1 VAIQAKLLLHNRGDS
16 HEASWTLSHGESGD
30 ATLRQGTLREAAAE
44 IGDHALSVFIPSI
57 DCLFTTAE
65 LPKGRRQQLLRALPY
80 ALEDRLIDDVE
91 QLHCALGQQDKDGLW
106 SVCVIAH
113 QVLQDWLERLRQEGL
128 QPQSMAPDVLL
139 LPTEENTWHGLVE
152 NDLVYMRIA
161 SDGGF
166 VCTPDALAKLLSSE
180 FIAITPPEAI
190 HISGKLIGLPED
202 LNEST
207 EVLIEASDTS
217 IRDYLPLQ
225 IPAPTINLLQGPYTP
240 ERRFNKYLRPWYPA
254 VALTGLL
261 VMLAFSNSILEY
273 QDLRQRNE
281 QLDTQMLQVFKRMF
295 PQAQKVRNP
304 YQRMQSELRK
314 MGAGSEQYLFTEI
327 LADIAPI
334 AQKTKGLY
342 VEQLR
347 YNQGR
352 IEVLLEMPDLEA
364 LERFKQRLSDA
375 TPWEIELKSANA
387 SGKKVQ
393 GRLLIRGAS

>member
-1 VAIQAKLLLHNRGDS
+1 MAIQAKLLLHGRGDS
-16 HEASWTLSHGESGD
+16 HEASWILIHGEGGD
-30 ATLRQGTLREAAAE
+30 STLRQGTLKEAATE
-44 IGDHALSVFIPSI
+44 IGDHTLSVFIPSI

-80 ALEDRLIDDVE
+80 AIEDRLIEDVDK
-91 QLHCALGQQDKDGLW
+91 LHCALGRQDAAGLW
-106 SVCVIAH
+106 SVCVVAH
-113 QVLQDWLERLRQEGL
+113 QVLQDWLELLNQEGL
-128 QPQSMAPDVLL
+128 QPQSMAPDILL
-139 LPTEENTWHGLVE
+139 LPTEENTWYGLV
-152 NDLVYMRIA
+152 NSDLAYIRSA
-161 SDGGF
+161 GDAGF
-166 VCTPDALAKLLSSE
+166 VCAPDSLAQMLAAQ
-180 FIAITPPEAI
+180 FIAATTPQTLR
-190 HISGKLIGLPED
+190 ISGKHIELPED
-202 LNEST
+202 LNECTS
-207 EVLIEASDTS
+207 VVIEPSDTVLS
-217 IRDYLPLQ
+217 DYLPTQ
-225 IPAPTINLLQGPYTP
+225 ISAPAINLLQGPYTP
-240 ERRFNKYLRPWYPA
+240 ERRLNKYLRPWYSA

-261 VMLAFSNSILEY
+261 ILTGFANGVLEY
-273 QDLRQRNE
+273 QDLRHRNE
-281 QLDTQMLQVFKRMF
+281 QLNTQMMQVFKRMF
-295 PQAQKVRNP
+295 PQTKQVRNP

-364 LERFKQRLSDA
+364 LENFKQRLNDD

>member
-1 VAIQAKLLLHNRGDS
+1 MAIQAKLLLHGRGDS
-16 HEASWTLSHGESGD
+16 HEASWTLIHGEAGD
-30 ATLRQGTLREAAAE
+30 ATLRQGTLKQAAAE

-57 DCLFTTAE
+57 DCLFTSTD

-80 ALEDRLIDDVE
+80 ALEDGLIDDVD
-91 QLHCALGQQDKDGLW
+91 QLHCALGQQDTEGQW

-113 QVLQDWLERLRQEGL
+113 QVLHDWLERLNQEGL

-139 LPTEENTWHGLVE
+139 LPAEENTWHGLVDE
-152 NDLVYMRIA
+152 GLVYIRNGNA
-161 SDGGF
+161 SGF
-166 VCTPDALAKLLSSE
+166 VCAPDSLAQLLAAQ
-180 FIAITPPEAI
+180 FNTATPPDTLRMTGI
-190 HISGKLIGLPED
+190 LIALPEE
-202 LNEST
+202 LNEYT
-207 EVLIEASDTS
+207 KVEIEPSGTALS
-217 IRDYLPLQ
+217 DYLPLQ
-225 IPAPTINLLQGPYTP
+225 ASAPAINLLQGPYTP
-240 ERRFNKYLRPWYPA
+240 ERRLNKYLRPWYPA
-254 VALTGLL
+254 LALTGLL
-261 VMLAFSNSILEY
+261 IAFGFTNGILEY
-273 QDLRQRNE
+273 RDLKQQNE
-281 QLDTQMLQVFKRMF
+281 QINAQMMQVFKRTF
-295 PQAQKVRNP
+295 PQAKQVRNP

-314 MGAGSEQYLFTEI
+314 LGAGSEQYLFTEI

-364 LERFKQRLSDA
+364 LENFKQRLNAD